1 MKPLPSMSNNDP
13 AASSVV
19 KAYADTQ
26 APHWSDGILL
36 LVRISLYL
44 AFVIV
49 MTTSAFTSRAGPDS
63 YFMFNAAKQL
73 YITDDFAKIASR
85 FDAVM
90 YIYDVIATRS
100 ILDNTRQNHHVNPG
114 MLRGEF
120 GLSMGSLRGF
130 STLRLRQQKVRMG
143 CTQYAQTRSFGPCF
157 PPLTEATI
165 DKSPFVGSVTNRTYK
180 YTESKVSQKIR
191 GRVPNME
198 YEAGGHVLYF
208 DFNIMMMMMFANPN
222 STTGGFLTDEIA
234 KTDAGFLSNDA
245 AATIVRTGLT
255 ADLLADEWV
264 NGSTRVLFADMS
276 VMQSNGDFSIFAS
289 LNFIFEFPH
298 SGGCIPSFQMLPF
311 VLYPEMQVERKVVFA
326 ILCLLVFIEIV
337 VQSCQL
343 YRRRGSG
350 PCVACGPIPSL
361 VGTAWYSCMQCGTKY
376 DRFKES
382 FCPNEECGLPAQD
395 WEHTCVVRGILLF
408 GWNWILVINAML
420 CAVSESF
427 FSSVRQDMFDSI
439 TAFMDWK
446 AEYDRNARTGQLQ
459 TLPPY
464 TEFAPLQITTASAF
478 AMLALNVMISFMA
491 LYFFLRHIE
500 IFGRFLRLFSA
511 GATLLASFTLTFSV
525 AFFGFAITMYLTL
538 ASQTENF
545 QTLEGSVQ
553 GTFRLLLG
561 DLSLNDLFS
570 DAPWLII
577 IMYFFFGIMYIFIA
591 LNVFISIV
599 TNAYEVAM
607 ERTPDDKDANGL
619 RLLLRKVRGLDST
632 MSSLMEERRA
642 SRQPS
647 EGDVVVETP
656 NPLKAEFPQ
665 EADRLAQLEVD
676 VARLNDHVKK
686 QNDFI
691 QARSFPPDQLAELA
705 RLIASELSKEAGFA
719 QHQSPKAAVVVSS
732 VNGSLSPRP
741 FSETIGDRVWR
752 ESNLEG
758 WSKQAKLDDEIIEP
772 HIERPHFP
780 L

>member
-1 MKPLPSMSNNDP
+1 MSNDGP
-13 AASSVV
+13 DASSVV

-90 YIYDVIATRS
+90 YISNVIAPRNL
-100 ILDNTRQNHHVNPG
+100 LDFTHQNHHVNPG
-114 MLRGEF
+114 ILRGEF
-120 GLSMGSLRGF
+120 GVSMGSLRGF

-143 CTQYAQTRSFGPCF
+143 CTQYAQTRPFGPCF
-157 PPLTEATI
+157 PPLTETTI
-165 DKSPFVGSVTNRTYK
+165 DKSPFVGPVTNRTYK

-198 YEAGGHVLYF
+198 YEAGGHVHYF
-208 DFNIMMMMMFANPN
+208 EPNIMMPLMFANPN

-245 AATIVRTGLT
+245 AATIARTALT

-326 ILCLLVFIEIV
+326 ILGLLVFIEIV

-350 PCVACGPIPSL
+350 PCVACGPIRSL
-361 VGTAWYSCMQCGTKY
+361 KGTAWYSCMQCGTKY

-395 WEHTCVVRGILLF
+395 WKHTCVVRGILLF
-408 GWNWILVINAML
+408 GWNWILVINVML

-427 FSSVRQDMFDSI
+427 FSSVRQDMLDSI
-439 TAFMDWK
+439 TAL
-446 AEYDRNARTGQLQ
+446 AEYDPSARVGQIQ
-459 TLPPY
+459 SLPPY

-478 AMLALNVMISFMA
+478 AILALNVMITFMA

-500 IFGRFLRLFSA
+500 IFGRFLRLFST

-525 AFFGFAITMYLTL
+525 AFFGFAITMYLSL

-545 QTLEGSVQ
+545 QTLEGSIQ
-553 GTFRLLLG
+553 GTFRLLNG
-561 DLSLNDLFS
+561 DLSLHDLFS

-577 IMYFFFGIMYIFIA
+577 LLYFLFGIVYIFIA

-599 TNAYEVAM
+599 TNSYETAM
-607 ERTPDDKDANGL
+607 QRTPDDKDANGL
-619 RLLLRKVRGLDST
+619 RLLLRKVRGLDLT
-632 MSSLMEERRA
+632 TASLLEGKLYSPKNPIPFPLGPTSPVLAFDREERGA
-642 SRQPS
+642 
-647 EGDVVVETP
+647 VVP
-656 NPLKAEFPQ
+656 HSLGLGI
-665 EADRLAQLEVD
+665 EAGCILPPDRL
-676 VARLNDHVKK
+676 
-686 QNDFI
+686 
-691 QARSFPPDQLAELA
+691 SELA
-705 RLIASELSKEAGFA
+705 RQLSEIAFELSKA
-719 QHQSPKAAVVVSS
+719 QHRSPKATVGVQTE
-732 VNGSLSPRP
+732 NGSLSPSALGKRNP
-741 FSETIGDRVWR
+741 TT
-752 ESNLEG
+752 
-758 WSKQAKLDDEIIEP
+758 
-772 HIERPHFP
+772 
-780 L
+780 